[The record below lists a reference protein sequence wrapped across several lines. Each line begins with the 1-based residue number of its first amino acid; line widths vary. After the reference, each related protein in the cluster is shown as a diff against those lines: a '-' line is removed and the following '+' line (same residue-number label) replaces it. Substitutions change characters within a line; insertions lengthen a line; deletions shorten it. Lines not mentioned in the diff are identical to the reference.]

1 MAGNLEPRVLKPG
14 SGKRLA
20 VFKVRFRY
28 RIEGPESGGALAALE
43 VTIPPGTLVKPHSHS
58 REDEFS
64 MVLRGTV
71 GVRLGDRDF
80 EAEAGSYLVK
90 PRGIPH
96 AMWNA
101 GEEPVT
107 VVEIVTPAG
116 LERYFEQLA
125 PVLRQSGPDATS
137 RFAELAKEYGL
148 TIMSEWT
155 EELESRY
162 NVRL

>member
-1 MAGNLEPRVLKPG
+1 
-14 SGKRLA
+14 
-20 VFKVRFRY
+20 
-28 RIEGPESGGALAALE
+28 
-43 VTIPPGTLVKPHSHS
+43 
-58 REDEFS
+58 

-101 GEEPVT
+101 GAEPVT
-107 VVEIVTPAG
+107 MVEIVTPAG

-125 PVLRQSGPDATS
+125 PVLRQSGPEATK
-137 RFAELAKEYGL
+137 RFECLADEYGL
-148 TIMSEWT
+148 TIISEWT